1 MIRDVDMKA
10 LGFPIRGP
18 EEDEEDEEDGN
29 DAQGPDD
36 YNDLGQRQEDGS
48 MARRMRTMKS
58 SHQAQSYPV
67 LCSPFPN
74 WVKSSF
80 PNWVKSSN
88 RTLATSFRTRVTL
101 IDRLVE

>member
-74 WVKSSF
+74 WVKSS
-80 PNWVKSSN
+80 N
-88 RTLATSFRTRVTL
+88 RTLATRFRTRVTL